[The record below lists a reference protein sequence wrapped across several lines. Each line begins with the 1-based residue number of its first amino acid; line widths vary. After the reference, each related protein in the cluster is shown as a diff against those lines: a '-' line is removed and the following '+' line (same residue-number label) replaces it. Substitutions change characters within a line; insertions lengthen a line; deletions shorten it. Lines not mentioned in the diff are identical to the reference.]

1 MTMQSIK
8 EIEKSNI
15 IIKKIKNNNIIVVI
29 VKKRFN
35 LASSTC

>member
-1 MTMQSIK
+1 MQSIK